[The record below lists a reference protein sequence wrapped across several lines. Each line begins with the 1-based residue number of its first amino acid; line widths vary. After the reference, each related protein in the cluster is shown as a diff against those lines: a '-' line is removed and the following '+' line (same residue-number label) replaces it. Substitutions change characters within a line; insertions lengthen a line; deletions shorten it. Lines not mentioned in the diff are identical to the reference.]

1 MTISSKFIEVDIQSL
16 KLDHSNPRLPER
28 LKGAVDK
35 EVLNWMLSDATL
47 IDLMASISEN
57 GFFSGE
63 PIIVIPENQSYI
75 VIEGN
80 RRLAAIK
87 LLANPGLAEISP
99 RAVESLSNDAKAKN
113 HIPQKFGFIL

>member
-1 MTISSKFIEVDIQSL
+1 
-16 KLDHSNPRLPER
+16 
-28 LKGAVDK
+28 
-35 EVLNWMLSDATL
+35 MLSDATL

-63 PIIVIPENQSYI
+63 PIIVISNNDNYT

-87 LLANPGLAEISP
+87 LLANPGLAIISP
-99 RAVESLSNDAKAKN
+99 KAVEYLSIEAKEKE
-113 HIPQKFGFIL
+113 IFLKKYGFI